1 MTIFGNDINDINVF
15 VKFKFLNW
23 NKDTLLDP
31 DLVNDIPKPPKPLG
45 DEIVKITKLSIKMR
59 TKRTELIEN
68 KSVVLSGVYLL
79 ATLELNDN
87 EMKLLEKDAKHI
99 LSKRPID
106 TAMPPPITITI
117 TKRLIS
123 SKRQCNAPFWGYLYP
138 FCSNTNVELFV
149 NIFVNNFVNKP
160 PLRPWQ

>member
-1 MTIFGNDINDINVF
+1 MS
-15 VKFKFLNW
+15 KL
-23 NKDTLLDP
+23 
-31 DLVNDIPKPPKPLG
+31 
-45 DEIVKITKLSIKMR
+45 IVS
-59 TKRTELIEN
+59 KRPRRPIDN
-68 KSVVLSGVYLL
+68 

-87 EMKLLEKDAKHI
+87 EMKLLEKNVELI
-99 LSKRPID
+99 SSKWLID
-106 TAMPPPITITI
+106 TAMPPPITITTTI
-117 TKRLIS
+117 TKRPFCSTFFTKRLISSKRLCNAPFWGYLYPFCSTFFTKRHIS